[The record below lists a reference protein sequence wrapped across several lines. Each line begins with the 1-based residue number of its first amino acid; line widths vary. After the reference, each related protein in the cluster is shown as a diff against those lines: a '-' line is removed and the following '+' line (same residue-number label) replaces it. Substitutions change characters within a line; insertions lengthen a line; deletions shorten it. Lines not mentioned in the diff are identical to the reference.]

1 MSMFFSGKFHT
12 HVGMTWV
19 PCPSHMLAGEAVKT
33 AGGHPGQEAEVGN
46 TIPPSRARDLPAPPA
61 LGVVPASAG
70 PAKW

>member
-1 MSMFFSGKFHT
+1 
-12 HVGMTWV
+12 
-19 PCPSHMLAGEAVKT
+19 MLGGEAVKT

-46 TIPPSRARDLPAPPA
+46 TVPPSRAWDLPAPPA